1 MDVMMKLDRNTDAD
15 IIQRLATEKSID
27 VYLKRLI
34 REDIG
39 RAYGAGNLEKVEQSF
54 DATLRLLKQVA
65 GK

>member
-15 IIQRLATEKSID
+15 IIQRLATEKSIEE
-27 VYLKRLI
+27 YLKRLI

-39 RAYGAGNLEKVEQSF
+39 RAHGTGSLDKAEQSF